1 MGLLTVRAHAE
12 LYPLGPEQDL
22 IGEAGQTEAEQQ
34 DTLPDIARQY
44 HLGFDEI
51 IAANPGVDT
60 WIPGAGTV
68 IRLPMQHLLP
78 DAPRTGIIV
87 NLPDGRLYYFR
98 ADQNGNKV
106 VEAYPISVGKMDWK
120 TPLGMTTIV
129 KKEHNPI
136 WYPPKS
142 VRETHLKED
151 GDILPAFIPPG
162 PDNPLG
168 EYAMTKASELPP

>member
-1 MGLLTVRAHAE
+1 MRRTRWFLLMGLLTVRAQAE

-78 DAPRTGIIV
+78 DAPRAGIVV

-106 VEAYPISVGKMDWK
+106 VVRFDQFFDERIEVFQNIADSLRPKFRIVLQAFVDQVAERLGRLRRQLTYRLEEAA
-120 TPLGMTTIV
+120 
-129 KKEHNPI
+129 EQ
-136 WYPPKS
+136 
-142 VRETHLKED
+142 
-151 GDILPAFIPPG
+151 
-162 PDNPLG
+162 
-168 EYAMTKASELPP
+168 